1 MVTGM
6 VGSAALGD
14 DGDWRGVAVSDRM
27 MVFLLI

>member
-6 VGSAALGD
+6 VGSAMLGD
-14 DGDWRGVAVSDRM
+14 DGGWRGGAVSDRM